1 MRPNDIIYID
11 DGKVIAIVIE
21 INMKGVTLEIK

>member
-11 DGKVIAIVIE
+11 DGKVIAIVVE
-21 INMKGVTLEIK
+21 INLKGVTLEIK